1 MNAVG
6 GNGRAGRA
14 ATPTRTITGTALL
27 LAMGVVL
34 PIVFHAI
41 PLGGRVFSP
50 MHIPV
55 LIAGL
60 VLGPIPGLVVGVG
73 SPVASTLI
81 TGRPTVLYLIPM
93 IPELATYGIVAGL
106 LRGSLTRFFEGRRPV
121 APWKGRMAGIAS
133 PTGAGVVLA
142 LVGAMLVG
150 RAVWFGVVVWLAPLL
165 GISARTVAAALA
177 ALGAGWIG
185 MVIHVALIPAIVR
198 AIERPRAT

>member
-1 MNAVG
+1 MDGARPDRHER
-6 GNGRAGRA
+6 RARISTRA
-14 ATPTRTITGTALL
+14 ITGTALL

-41 PLGGRVFSP
+41 PLGGRIFLP

-60 VLGPIPGLVVGVG
+60 VLGPVPGLVVGVG
-73 SPVASTLI
+73 SPVAGALI

-93 IPELATYGIVAGL
+93 VFELAAYGLVAGL
-106 LRGSLTRFFEGRRPV
+106 LRRRLASLFGAAGARGWTGRI
-121 APWKGRMAGIAS
+121 AGIAS
-133 PTGAGVVLA
+133 PAGAAVVLA
-142 LVGAMLVG
+142 LVGAMVAG
-150 RAVWFGVVVWLAPLL
+150 RAIWLGVVVWLAPLL

-185 MVIHVALIPAIVR
+185 MIIHVAVIPAIVR
-198 AIERPRAT
+198 AIERPRDP